1 MTTVDPTAASL
12 PACPRTCRPFL
23 LNTKRDP
30 SLLGSLDS
38 FSLRS
43 LRLLLT
49 LPLLLLAILPLAGCK
64 SSFATYYVPQ
74 TLDAQPSP
82 LSKGSEAVVMKIG
95 SQDVQEVRQRLYPT
109 AKIVGSSQYI
119 GADSDVALLRTF
131 AGSVGA
137 DLVLWKQ
144 VLVSEIQRTDVT
156 MYPRTDTSTVT
167 TNVNGTRTQQ
177 QVITRSN
184 DYVPYTTT
192 ESRYQHE
199 ALFLR
204 TGP

>member
-1 MTTVDPTAASL
+1 MTTVPPTAASL
-12 PACPRTCRPFL
+12 RACPPTRQLSLF
-23 LNTKRDP
+23 NTKRDP

-38 FSLRS
+38 FSLRT

-49 LPLLLLAILPLAGCK
+49 LPLLLLATLSLAGCK

-74 TLDAQPSP
+74 TLNAQPAP

-95 SQDVQEVRQRLYPT
+95 TQDVHEVRQRLYPT
-109 AKIVGSSQYI
+109 AKIVGSSSYI

-204 TGP
+204 TAP

>member
-1 MTTVDPTAASL
+1 MQPSQTAP
-12 PACPRTCRPFL
+12 PAPHHCRARPVPAAL
-23 LNTKRDP
+23 LALVT
-30 SLLGSLDS
+30 LG
-38 FSLRS
+38 
-43 LRLLLT
+43 
-49 LPLLLLAILPLAGCK
+49 LPLLTGCQ
-64 SSFATYYVPQ
+64 SGFARYYVPQ
-74 TLDAQPSP
+74 TLDAQPAP
-82 LSKGSEAVVMKIG
+82 LSKNSEARVMKIG
-95 SQDVQEVRQRLYPT
+95 TQDIQEVRQRLYPT
-109 AKIVGSSQYI
+109 AKIVGSSSYI
-119 GADSDVALLRTF
+119 GADEDVAPLRTF
-131 AGSVGA
+131 AASVGA

-167 TNVNGTRTQQ
+167 TTVNGNKSQQ

>member
-1 MTTVDPTAASL
+1 M
-12 PACPRTCRPFL
+12 
-23 LNTKRDP
+23 
-30 SLLGSLDS
+30 
-38 FSLRS
+38 
-43 LRLLLT
+43 
-49 LPLLLLAILPLAGCK
+49 AGCK

-74 TLDAQPSP
+74 TLNAQPAP
-82 LSKGSEAVVMKIG
+82 LSKGSEATVMKIG

-109 AKIVGSSQYI
+109 AKIVGSSSYV

-144 VLVSEIQRTDVT
+144 VLVSEVQRTDVT

-167 TNVNGTRTQQ
+167 TNVNGNKSQQ

-204 TGP
+204 TAP